1 MKHARSRRTL
11 GAVSEAGNDR
21 DHVVLDAALIVGMW
35 ANETRAH
42 RGRDEI
48 TIDFRRRVPDAAEP
62 FRVARMLMPPIAA
75 VELRDQLDEV
85 WRGYTQWPTD
95 DV

>member
-1 MKHARSRRTL
+1 MSA
-11 GAVSEAGNDR
+11 ADDDR
-21 DHVVLDAALIVGMW
+21 DDVVLDTALFIGTW
-35 ANETRAH
+35 ANATRVH

-48 TIDFRRRVPDAAEP
+48 TIDFRRKVPDAAGP
-62 FRVARMLMPPIAA
+62 LRVARVLIPAFTA

-85 WRGYTQWPTD
+85 WRGYTQWQID